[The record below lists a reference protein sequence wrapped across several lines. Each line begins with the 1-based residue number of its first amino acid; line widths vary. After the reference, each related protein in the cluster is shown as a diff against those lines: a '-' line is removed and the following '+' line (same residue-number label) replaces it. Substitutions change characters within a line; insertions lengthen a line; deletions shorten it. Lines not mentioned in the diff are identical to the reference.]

1 MAYATAQDVATYMG
15 RSLTS
20 DQLVQATFYLE
31 AASAWIDQQTGKSW
45 NPSSPTTEIK
55 SVRGDF
61 VYVYRRPITGVT
73 QVRVRSPYVGSSW
86 VTLASGTGY
95 EIADASRGLLRLAS
109 SVGFPGISPYDTI
122 EITYTHNINVPANV
136 KLAAI
141 LLAASKMNASMNPIQ
156 QRVRSINDNRAISV
170 VFRDEEISAEVR
182 SLLPP
187 RSVYIV

>member
-1 MAYATAQDVATYMG
+1 MAYATAQDVATYMS

-45 NPSSPTTEIK
+45 NPSSPVTEI
-55 SVRGDF
+55 RAIGGDML
-61 VYVYRRPITGVT
+61 YLYNKPITGVT
-73 QVRVRSPYVGSSW
+73 QVRVRSPYIGSSW
-86 VTLASGTGY
+86 TTLAAGTGY
-95 EIADASRGLLRLAS
+95 EIVDASRGLIRLNYIL
-109 SVGFPGISPYDTI
+109 GFPGTSPYSTI
-122 EITYTHNINVPANV
+122 EVTYTHNINVPANV

-141 LLAASKMNASMNPIQ
+141 LLAANKMNSSLNPMQ
-156 QRVRSINDNRAISV
+156 QRIRSLNDNRAVSV
-170 VFRDEEISAEVR
+170 TFRDEEIPLEVL